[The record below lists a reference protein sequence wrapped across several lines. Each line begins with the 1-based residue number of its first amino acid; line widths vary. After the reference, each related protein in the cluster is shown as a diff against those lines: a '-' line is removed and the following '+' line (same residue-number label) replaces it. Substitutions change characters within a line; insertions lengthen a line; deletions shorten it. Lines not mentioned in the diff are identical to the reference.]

1 MEGIFLIETVLI
13 LIILGYQLYVYKGN
27 KQKIRTIDELYPSE
41 HQLSVKESVLAN
53 GAGATTAGGA
63 SLQQQWEEL
72 LAGKPF
78 KEYSL
83 HNPVVI
89 RAIRVDKDEIRID
102 ARNGEA
108 VQQYNVAKERLRK
121 LLEDGKILFVEEAP
135 PAAPANEIGLSQEP
149 VAFDLLEVSNPSPT
163 FSKIV
168 KSTNEY
174 LKRNKGAAA
183 DFEILKDV
191 SERHSEALD
200 AEVQATIATPLYVGL
215 LGTFSGVIIGLSS
228 LVWSGLRAP
237 EAVEGVEALSPFIT
251 DQNIPSFLFGVLIA
265 MAGSF
270 LGLLL
275 TLMGNQALKNARSK
289 RDMQKNAYYTFLQ
302 TNLLPKL
309 NSDMAASLGNLK
321 SVLDSFNKD
330 FLDKILGFR
339 PIVDSLTEN
348 ISVQKEFIQKLDEI
362 GFTQMAN
369 ANMMVFDKIKES
381 EKLFMNFMKYQ
392 EALNQSVEKGAALT
406 NNIEQV
412 LSRLTSLQE
421 GFDKVPGYLQ
431 KHDES
436 IQRQVNFFGKHEQEL
451 NNIASRTEQYF
462 DKAALKLTDLMEA
475 RLQHQERDAQNAYAK
490 WQEHFRLLN
499 EDNVYQR
506 IVDYMRPFENLN
518 QQQNNLNTQQR
529 QLSENISTTNERLL
543 KKMETD
549 AQIQQQ
555 ILQQLTEL
563 NTFLVKSAEPGPVKA
578 AFQKIFGG
586 GSNNTNANRRVQ

>member
-1 MEGIFLIETVLI
+1 MEGIFLIESILI

-27 KQKIRTIDELYPSE
+27 KLKIRAIEELYPSE
-41 HQLSVKESVLAN
+41 HQLALKESVFTPGE
-53 GAGATTAGGA
+53 GAGAVSGI
-63 SLQQQWEEL
+63 SVNQQWEEL

-83 HNPVVI
+83 LNPVLI
-89 RAIRVDKDEIRID
+89 RAIKVEKDEVRID

-108 VQQYNVAKERLRK
+108 VQQYNVAKDRLRK
-121 LLEDGKILFVEEAP
+121 LLEDGKILFPDATGQQPPTPTEA
-135 PAAPANEIGLSQEP
+135 AGLNQEP

-163 FSKIV
+163 FSKIIR
-168 KSTNEY
+168 STNEY

-191 SERHSEALD
+191 SERHSESLD

-237 EAVEGVEALSPFIT
+237 EAAEGVETLSPFIT

-289 RDMQKNAYYTFLQ
+289 RDMQKNTYYTFLQ

-412 LSRLTSLQE
+412 LSRLTSLQD
-421 GFDKVPGYLQ
+421 GFDQVPGYLQ

-436 IQRQVNFFGKHEQEL
+436 IQRQINFFGRHEQEL
-451 NNIASRTEQYF
+451 TDIASRTEQYF

-529 QLSENISTTNERLL
+529 QLSDNIGVTNERLL
-543 KKMETD
+543 QKLETD
-549 AQIQQQ
+549 SQVQQQ
-555 ILQQLTEL
+555 MLQQLREL
-563 NTFLVKSAEPGPVKA
+563 NAFLVKSAEPGPVKA

-586 GSNNTNANRRVQ
+586 NSSSNRRVG